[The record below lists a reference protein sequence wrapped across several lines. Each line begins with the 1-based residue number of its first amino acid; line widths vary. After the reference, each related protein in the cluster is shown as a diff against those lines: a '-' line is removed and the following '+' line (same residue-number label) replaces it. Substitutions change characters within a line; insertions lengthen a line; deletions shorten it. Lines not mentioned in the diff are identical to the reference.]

1 MLAGGFRHRS
11 ALFCRAFLPDIL
23 RSTSSRHLFHETG
36 RTFTSPQLSASVSD
50 RDVHLQGLNP
60 SQVEAVTQ
68 PHHGITR
75 VVAGPGA
82 GKTRVLTCRIAHLL
96 RTEQKENS
104 RADRILAVTFTK
116 KAAGEMKHRLET
128 LLQEQEELDADVMA
142 DGIDQSD
149 AGRRWDSIMDT
160 GDGSAGDDIVQEEA
174 PPVLLSEDGSAPR
187 RAAPAQMDRVTLG
200 TFHSVCAKI
209 LRWNGKELSS
219 LPSIRAHASVDSG
232 SNANI
237 IDGSFAIVDQ
247 SEQMRI
253 VKEILKEKG
262 INLKGSGG
270 KADIRPI
277 TVLNAVCAIKSADM
291 VEAVQ
296 MRGRSGVVTEDMED
310 DNGIEKMSKKV
321 RNIASE
327 IYPQY
332 RQALLTSN
340 SLDFDDL
347 ILLTREL
354 LIVNNDVRENLHRRW
369 NHILVDEFQDTS
381 RVQLD
386 LVKLLTTNSLLVVG
400 DGDQSI
406 YSWRGAHAE
415 SMANFVTEF
424 QGHCAD
430 SLASDADNSDEGE
443 SSTSEAAEVNTVF
456 LMENYRSTTNIVK
469 AAQKVISDPLSGR
482 SKSDLERQDMK
493 PMRGKGPKPRVLA
506 CADAKAEASFVV
518 KSILGMVDE
527 GELSPESTIAI
538 IYRTN
543 AQSRAL
549 EEECVS
555 KNLRYL
561 VRGSAGTFYSRQ
573 EVKDC
578 LCFLKCIYNS
588 RDRSAMI
595 RASKTPSRGIGD
607 VAMKEFFTYCD
618 EIDRFLANNHPDE
631 PRTNPLQ
638 VLISLVDETLAEEKK
653 FPPAGDVMSTRAL
666 NRFLPFASQMK
677 SVYAKSA
684 SETVS
689 ALLSSIIDDLDLRA
703 HFDNISKTTEEFQ
716 DRMSN
721 VMELLNAAERYDE
734 AGPSIPSSFDEAE
747 AAGESPLGLFLDDV
761 ALLTETENDSDESAS
776 SFSCDKR
783 AIANLMTIHAS
794 KGMEFDC
801 VFLVGNEE
809 GTFPTQR
816 SISEGDGSV
825 ELDEERR
832 LCYVAM
838 TRAKT
843 HLVLTWRR
851 EVMTFF
857 GQGFKII
864 DCERSRFLD
873 RLVANG
879 TKKGK
884 GKKKVQLKSGNPREK
899 SEDSGGSLAE
909 RRKKLLAMQ
918 MEKEGSARS
927 ARRTSGA
934 RQGDNS
940 RNAARA
946 IPPPR
951 SRPYSSSSSTS
962 SYHSSNSA
970 SSLRNKSPQGS
981 SWEDWTPKKASTS
994 SASLRRTPRSSL
1006 DLTTKRKAQHGKRS
1020 AARSKR
1026 PATRNGVAIRDRPPS
1041 RASQQRRKE
1050 LHGDPSAS
1058 TAPPQVDSTL
1068 FFPVGTSVVHTVH
1081 GEGKVLPPPKVAEDG
1096 NMLVRVEFED
1106 GIEMDLPVGGGLRH
1120 KF

>member
-11 ALFCRAFLPDIL
+11 ALFCRAFSPDIPRSSRL
-23 RSTSSRHLFHETG
+23 LHDTGRPSTSPLF
-36 RTFTSPQLSASVSD
+36 SAPVSD

-96 RTEQKENS
+96 RTEQKEKS
-104 RADRILAVTFTK
+104 RPDRILAVTFTK
-116 KAAGEMKHRLET
+116 KAAGEMKHRLES
-128 LLQEQEELDADVMA
+128 LLQEQEELDADAMA
-142 DGIDQSD
+142 NGVDQSD
-149 AGRRWDSIMDT
+149 AGRWDSIMDT
-160 GDGSAGDDIVQEEA
+160 GDGSEGDHIVQEEA
-174 PPVLLSEDGSAPR
+174 PQVLLSEDGSAPR
-187 RAAPAQMDRVTLG
+187 RAAPTQMDRVTLG

-219 LPSIRAHASVDSG
+219 LPSIRAHSSVDSG
-232 SNANI
+232 STANI

-270 KADIRPI
+270 KTDIRPI
-277 TVLNAVCAIKSADM
+277 TILNAVCAIKSKMM
-291 VEAVQ
+291 VGAVQ

-310 DNGIEKMSKKV
+310 ENGIEKMSKKV

-332 RQALLTSN
+332 RHALLTSN

-354 LIVNNDVRENLHRRW
+354 LIVNNEVRENLHRRW

-386 LVKLLTTNSLLVVG
+386 LVKLLTTHSLLVVG

-430 SLASDADNSDEGE
+430 SLASDADDSDEDE
-443 SSTSEAAEVNTVF
+443 NSTSAAAAAEVNTVF

-469 AAQKVISDPLSGR
+469 AAQKIISDPSSGKG
-482 SKSDLERQDMK
+482 KSDLERQDMK

-549 EEECVS
+549 EEECVAQ
-555 KNLRYL
+555 NLRYL

-595 RASKTPSRGIGD
+595 RAFKTPSRGIGD
-607 VAMKEFFTYCD
+607 VAMKEFFSYCD
-618 EIDRFLANNHPDE
+618 AIDRFLANNHPDE

-638 VLISLVDETLAEEKK
+638 VLISLVDESLAEEKK
-653 FPPAGDVMSTRAL
+653 FLPAGDFMSTRAM
-666 NRFLPFASQMK
+666 NRFLPFALQMK
-677 SVYAKSA
+677 SIHAKSA
-684 SETVS
+684 SDTVS

-734 AGPSIPSSFDEAE
+734 AGPSTPSSLDEAE
-747 AAGESPLGLFLDDV
+747 AGGESPLGLFLDDV

-776 SFSCDKR
+776 SFNGDKR

-794 KGMEFDC
+794 KGMEFDA

-873 RLVANG
+873 RLVASG

-884 GKKKVQLKSGNPREK
+884 GKKKVKPKRGNLRDK
-899 SEDSGGSLAE
+899 SEESGGSLAE
-909 RRKKLLAMQ
+909 RRKKLLVMQ
-918 MEKEGSARS
+918 MEEEGSARS
-927 ARRTSGA
+927 ARRVTTGA
-934 RQGDNS
+934 RQGDDS
-940 RNAARA
+940 RNAART
-946 IPPPR
+946 IPPSR
-951 SRPYSSSSSTS
+951 SRSYSSSSSSTS
-962 SYHSSNSA
+962 SYRSTNSA

-981 SWEDWTPKKASTS
+981 SWEDWTPKKASTPNPS
-994 SASLRRTPRSSL
+994 QRRTSRSSF
-1006 DLTTKRKAQHGKRS
+1006 TTNWKSQYGERS
-1020 AARSKR
+1020 ATRPKR
-1026 PATRNGVAIRDRPPS
+1026 PVTRNRAAIRDPPAS

-1050 LHGDPSAS
+1050 LNGDPSAS

-1081 GEGKVLPPPKVAEDG
+1081 GEGKVLPPPKATEGG
-1096 NMLVRVEFED
+1096 NMLVRVEFEN
-1106 GIEMDLPVGGGLRH
+1106 GIEMELPVGGGLRH

>member
-11 ALFCRAFLPDIL
+11 ALFCRAFSPDIPRSSRL
-23 RSTSSRHLFHETG
+23 LHDTGRPSTSPLF
-36 RTFTSPQLSASVSD
+36 SAPVSD

-96 RTEQKENS
+96 RTEQKEKS
-104 RADRILAVTFTK
+104 RPDRILAVTFTK
-116 KAAGEMKHRLET
+116 KAAGEMKHRLES
-128 LLQEQEELDADVMA
+128 LLQEQEELDADAMA
-142 DGIDQSD
+142 NGVDQSD
-149 AGRRWDSIMDT
+149 AGRWDSIMDT
-160 GDGSAGDDIVQEEA
+160 GDGSEGDHIVQEEA
-174 PPVLLSEDGSAPR
+174 PQVLLSEDGSAPR
-187 RAAPAQMDRVTLG
+187 RAAPTQMDRVTLG

-219 LPSIRAHASVDSG
+219 LPSIRAHSSVDSG
-232 SNANI
+232 STANI

-270 KADIRPI
+270 KTDIRPI
-277 TVLNAVCAIKSADM
+277 TILNAVCAIKSKMM
-291 VEAVQ
+291 VGAVQ

-310 DNGIEKMSKKV
+310 ENGIEKMSKKV

-332 RQALLTSN
+332 RHALLTSN

-354 LIVNNDVRENLHRRW
+354 LIVNNEVRENLHRRW

-386 LVKLLTTNSLLVVG
+386 LVKLLTTHSLLVVG

-430 SLASDADNSDEGE
+430 SLASDADDSDEDE
-443 SSTSEAAEVNTVF
+443 NSTSAAAAAEVNTVF

-469 AAQKVISDPLSGR
+469 AAQKIISDPSSGKG
-482 SKSDLERQDMK
+482 KSDLERQDMK

-518 KSILGMVDE
+518 KSILSMVDE

-549 EEECVS
+549 EEECVAQ
-555 KNLRYL
+555 NLRYL

-595 RASKTPSRGIGD
+595 RAFKTPSRGIGD
-607 VAMKEFFTYCD
+607 VAMKEFFSYCD
-618 EIDRFLANNHPDE
+618 AIDRFLANNHPDE

-638 VLISLVDETLAEEKK
+638 VLISLVDESLAEEKK
-653 FPPAGDVMSTRAL
+653 FLPAGDFMSTRAM
-666 NRFLPFASQMK
+666 NRFLPFALQMK
-677 SVYAKSA
+677 SIHAKSA
-684 SETVS
+684 SDTVS

-734 AGPSIPSSFDEAE
+734 AGPSTPSSLDEAE
-747 AAGESPLGLFLDDV
+747 AGGESPLGLFLDDV

-776 SFSCDKR
+776 SFNGDKR

-794 KGMEFDC
+794 KGMEFDA

-873 RLVANG
+873 RLVASG

-884 GKKKVQLKSGNPREK
+884 GKKKVKPKRGNLRDK
-899 SEDSGGSLAE
+899 SEESGGSLAE
-909 RRKKLLAMQ
+909 RRKKLLVMQ
-918 MEKEGSARS
+918 MEEEGSARS
-927 ARRTSGA
+927 ARRVTTGA
-934 RQGDNS
+934 RQGDDS
-940 RNAARA
+940 RNAART
-946 IPPPR
+946 IPPSR
-951 SRPYSSSSSTS
+951 SRSYSSSSSSTS
-962 SYHSSNSA
+962 SYRSTNSA

-981 SWEDWTPKKASTS
+981 SWEDWTPKKASTPNPS
-994 SASLRRTPRSSL
+994 QRRTSRSSF
-1006 DLTTKRKAQHGKRS
+1006 TTNWKSQYGERS
-1020 AARSKR
+1020 ATRPKR
-1026 PATRNGVAIRDRPPS
+1026 PVTRNRAAIRDPPAS

-1050 LHGDPSAS
+1050 LNGDPSAS

-1081 GEGKVLPPPKVAEDG
+1081 GEGKVLPPPKATEGG
-1096 NMLVRVEFED
+1096 NMLVRVEFEN
-1106 GIEMDLPVGGGLRH
+1106 GIEMELPVGGGLRH

>member
-11 ALFCRAFLPDIL
+11 ALFCRAFLPDIP
-23 RSTSSRHLFHETG
+23 RSSRHLRHETG
-36 RTFTSPQLSASVSD
+36 VHGRTVTSPLLSASVSD
-50 RDVHLQGLNP
+50 SDVHLQGLNP
-60 SQVEAVTQ
+60 SQVEAVSQ

-104 RADRILAVTFTK
+104 RVDRILAVTFTK
-116 KAAGEMKHRLET
+116 KAAGEMKHRLES
-128 LLQEQEELDADVMA
+128 LLQEQEELDADIMA
-142 DGIDQSD
+142 NGIDQT
-149 AGRRWDSIMDT
+149 GGGRWDSIMDT
-160 GDGSAGDDIVQEEA
+160 GDVSAGDDIVQEEA
-174 PPVLLSEDGSAPR
+174 PPVSLSEDGSAPR
-187 RAAPAQMDRVTLG
+187 RAAPSQMDRVTLG

-219 LPSIRAHASVDSG
+219 LPSIRAHASVDGG

-277 TVLNAVCAIKSADM
+277 TVLNAVCAIKSIDM
-291 VEAVQ
+291 VGAVQ
-296 MRGRSGVVTEDMED
+296 MRGRSGGVTEDMED
-310 DNGIEKMSKKV
+310 ENGIEKMSKKV

-354 LIVNNDVRENLHRRW
+354 LIVNNEVRENLHRRW

-430 SLASDADNSDEGE
+430 SLASDAAHSDEGE
-443 SSTSEAAEVNTVF
+443 NSTNEAAEVNTVF

-469 AAQKVISDPLSGR
+469 AAQMVISDPSSGK

-527 GELSPESTIAI
+527 GELSSDSTIG
-538 IYRTN
+538 N

-549 EEECVS
+549 EEECVAQ
-555 KNLRYL
+555 NLRYL

-595 RASKTPSRGIGD
+595 RAFKTPSRGIGD
-607 VAMKEFFTYCD
+607 VAMKEFFHYCD
-618 EIDRFLANNHPDE
+618 EIDRILANNHPDE

-638 VLISLVDETLAEEKK
+638 VLISLVDESLAEEKI
-653 FPPAGDVMSTRAL
+653 FPPAGDFMSTRAL

-677 SVYAKSA
+677 SIHAKSA

-734 AGPSIPSSFDEAE
+734 AGPSTSASLDEAE
-747 AAGESPLGLFLDDV
+747 AGGESPLGLFFDDV

-776 SFSCDKR
+776 SSSGDKR

-794 KGMEFDC
+794 KGMEFDA

-816 SISEGDGSV
+816 SISGGDGSV

-884 GKKKVQLKSGNPREK
+884 E
-899 SEDSGGSLAE
+899 
-909 RRKKLLAMQ
+909 
-918 MEKEGSARS
+918 EG
-927 ARRTSGA
+927 
-934 RQGDNS
+934 
-940 RNAARA
+940 
-946 IPPPR
+946 
-951 SRPYSSSSSTS
+951 
-962 SYHSSNSA
+962 
-970 SSLRNKSPQGS
+970 
-981 SWEDWTPKKASTS
+981 
-994 SASLRRTPRSSL
+994 
-1006 DLTTKRKAQHGKRS
+1006 
-1020 AARSKR
+1020 
-1026 PATRNGVAIRDRPPS
+1026 
-1041 RASQQRRKE
+1041 
-1050 LHGDPSAS
+1050 
-1058 TAPPQVDSTL
+1058 
-1068 FFPVGTSVVHTVH
+1068 
-1081 GEGKVLPPPKVAEDG
+1081 
-1096 NMLVRVEFED
+1096 
-1106 GIEMDLPVGGGLRH
+1106 
-1120 KF
+1120 

>member
-11 ALFCRAFLPDIL
+11 ALFCRAFSPDIPRSSRL
-23 RSTSSRHLFHETG
+23 LHDTGRPSTSPLF
-36 RTFTSPQLSASVSD
+36 SAPVSD

-96 RTEQKENS
+96 RTEQKEKS
-104 RADRILAVTFTK
+104 RPDRILAVTFTK
-116 KAAGEMKHRLET
+116 KAAGEMKHRLES
-128 LLQEQEELDADVMA
+128 LLQEQEELDADAMA
-142 DGIDQSD
+142 NGVDQSD
-149 AGRRWDSIMDT
+149 AGRWDSIMDT
-160 GDGSAGDDIVQEEA
+160 GDGSEGDHIVQEEA
-174 PPVLLSEDGSAPR
+174 PQVLLSEDGSAPR
-187 RAAPAQMDRVTLG
+187 RAAPTQMDRVTLG

-219 LPSIRAHASVDSG
+219 LPSIRAHSSVDSG
-232 SNANI
+232 STANI

-262 INLKGSGG
+262 INLKGSGD
-270 KADIRPI
+270 KTDIRPI
-277 TVLNAVCAIKSADM
+277 TILNAVCAIKSKMM
-291 VEAVQ
+291 VGAVQ

-310 DNGIEKMSKKV
+310 ENGIEKMSKKV

-332 RQALLTSN
+332 RHALLTSN

-354 LIVNNDVRENLHRRW
+354 LIVNNEVRENLHRRW

-386 LVKLLTTNSLLVVG
+386 LVKLLTTHSLLVVG

-430 SLASDADNSDEGE
+430 SLASDADDSDEDE
-443 SSTSEAAEVNTVF
+443 NSTSAAAAAEVNTVF

-469 AAQKVISDPLSGR
+469 AAQKIISDPSSGKG
-482 SKSDLERQDMK
+482 KSDLERQDMK

-518 KSILGMVDE
+518 KSILSMVDE

-549 EEECVS
+549 EEECVAQ
-555 KNLRYL
+555 NLRYL

-595 RASKTPSRGIGD
+595 RAFKTPSRGIGD
-607 VAMKEFFTYCD
+607 VAMKEFFSYCD
-618 EIDRFLANNHPDE
+618 AIDRFLANNHPDE

-638 VLISLVDETLAEEKK
+638 VLISLVDESLAEEKK
-653 FPPAGDVMSTRAL
+653 FLPAGDFMSTRAM
-666 NRFLPFASQMK
+666 NRFLPFALQMK
-677 SVYAKSA
+677 SIHAKSA
-684 SETVS
+684 SDTVS

-734 AGPSIPSSFDEAE
+734 AGPSTPSSLDEAE
-747 AAGESPLGLFLDDV
+747 AGGESPLGLFLDDV

-776 SFSCDKR
+776 SFNGDKR

-794 KGMEFDC
+794 KGMEFDA

-873 RLVANG
+873 RLVASG

-884 GKKKVQLKSGNPREK
+884 GKKKVKPKRGNLRDK
-899 SEDSGGSLAE
+899 SEESGGSLAE
-909 RRKKLLAMQ
+909 RRKKLLVMQ
-918 MEKEGSARS
+918 MEEEGSARS
-927 ARRTSGA
+927 ARRVTTGA
-934 RQGDNS
+934 RQGDDS
-940 RNAARA
+940 RNAART
-946 IPPPR
+946 IPPSR
-951 SRPYSSSSSTS
+951 SRSYSSSSSSTS
-962 SYHSSNSA
+962 SYRSTNSA

-981 SWEDWTPKKASTS
+981 SWEDWTPKKASTPNPS
-994 SASLRRTPRSSL
+994 QRRTSRSSF
-1006 DLTTKRKAQHGKRS
+1006 TTNWKSQYGERS
-1020 AARSKR
+1020 ATRPKR
-1026 PATRNGVAIRDRPPS
+1026 PVTRNRAAIRDPPAS

-1050 LHGDPSAS
+1050 LNGDPSAS

-1081 GEGKVLPPPKVAEDG
+1081 GEGKVLPPPKATEGG
-1096 NMLVRVEFED
+1096 NMLVRVEFEN
-1106 GIEMDLPVGGGLRH
+1106 GIEMELPVGGGLRH

>member
-11 ALFCRAFLPDIL
+11 ALFCRAFLPDIP
-23 RSTSSRHLFHETG
+23 RSSCYLLHETG
-36 RTFTSPQLSASVSD
+36 RTFTSPLLSASVSD
-50 RDVHLQGLNP
+50 SEVHLQGLNP

-96 RTEQKENS
+96 RTKQKENS

-128 LLQEQEELDADVMA
+128 LLQEQEELDADIMA
-142 DGIDQSD
+142 NDIDQSD
-149 AGRRWDSIMDT
+149 AGRWDSIMDA

-291 VEAVQ
+291 VGAVQ
-296 MRGRSGVVTEDMED
+296 MRGRSGAMTEDMED
-310 DNGIEKMSKKV
+310 ENGIEKMSKKV

-332 RQALLTSN
+332 RQALMTSN

-354 LIVNNDVRENLHRRW
+354 LIVNNEVRENLHRRW

-386 LVKLLTTNSLLVVG
+386 LVKLLTTKSLLVVG

-430 SLASDADNSDEGE
+430 SLASDADDSDEGGN
-443 SSTSEAAEVNTVF
+443 STSEAAEVNTVF

-469 AAQKVISDPLSGR
+469 AAQKIISDTSSGK

-493 PMRGKGPKPRVLA
+493 PMREKGPKPRVLA

-549 EEECVS
+549 EEECVAQ
-555 KNLRYL
+555 NLRYL

-595 RASKTPSRGIGD
+595 RAFKTPSRGIGD
-607 VAMKEFFTYCD
+607 VATKEFFSYCD
-618 EIDRFLANNHPDE
+618 AIDRFLANNHPDE

-638 VLISLVDETLAEEKK
+638 VLISLVDESLAEELK
-653 FPPAGDVMSTRAL
+653 FPPAVDFMSKRAL

-677 SVYAKSA
+677 TIHAESA

-734 AGPSIPSSFDEAE
+734 AGPSTPSSLDEAE
-747 AAGESPLGLFLDDV
+747 AGGESPLGLFLDDV

-776 SFSCDKR
+776 SSSGDKR

-794 KGMEFDC
+794 KGMEFDA

-873 RLVANG
+873 RLVASG

-884 GKKKVQLKSGNPREK
+884 SKKNVKPKSGNIREK
-899 SEDSGGSLAE
+899 PEESGGSLAE

-918 MEKEGSARS
+918 MEKEGSKRS
-927 ARRTSGA
+927 AGRVTTA
-934 RQGDNS
+934 RQGNKS
-940 RNAARA
+940 SSVARTS
-946 IPPPR
+946 PPPR
-951 SRPYSSSSSTS
+951 SRSYSSSSSSTS
-962 SYHSSNSA
+962 SYRSTNSA

-981 SWEDWTPKKASTS
+981 SWEDWTPKKASAPNTPQ
-994 SASLRRTPRSSL
+994 RRTPRSPL
-1006 DLTTKRKAQHGKRS
+1006 I
-1020 AARSKR
+1020 RSKK
-1026 PATRNGVAIRDRPPS
+1026 PMTTRNRAAIRDPPPS

-1050 LHGDPSAS
+1050 LGDPSAS

-1068 FFPVGTSVVHTVH
+1068 FFPVGTSVVHAVH
-1081 GEGKVLPPPKVAEDG
+1081 GEGKVLPPPKAAEGG
-1096 NMLVRVEFED
+1096 NMLVRVEFD
-1106 GIEMDLPVGGGLRH
+1106 NGIEMELPVGGGLRH

>member
-11 ALFCRAFLPDIL
+11 ALFCRAFLPDIP
-23 RSTSSRHLFHETG
+23 RSSRHLLHETG
-36 RTFTSPQLSASVSD
+36 RTSTSPLLSASVSD
-50 RDVHLQGLNP
+50 SDVHLQGLNP
-60 SQVEAVTQ
+60 SQIEAVTQ

-96 RTEQKENS
+96 RTEQEENS

-116 KAAGEMKHRLET
+116 KAAGEMKHRLES
-128 LLQEQEELDADVMA
+128 LLQEQEELDADIMA
-142 DGIDQSD
+142 NGIDQN
-149 AGRRWDSIMDT
+149 GGGRWDSIMDT

-174 PPVLLSEDGSAPR
+174 PPVSLSEDGSAPR
-187 RAAPAQMDRVTLG
+187 RAAPSQMDRVTLG

-277 TVLNAVCAIKSADM
+277 TVLNAVCAIKSIDM
-291 VEAVQ
+291 VGAVQ
-296 MRGRSGVVTEDMED
+296 MRGRSGGVTEDMED
-310 DNGIEKMSKKV
+310 ENGIDKMSKKV

-354 LIVNNDVRENLHRRW
+354 LIVNNEVRENLHRRW

-430 SLASDADNSDEGE
+430 SLASDAADSGEGE
-443 SSTSEAAEVNTVF
+443 NSTSEAAEVNTVF

-469 AAQKVISDPLSGR
+469 AAQKIISDPSSGK

-549 EEECVS
+549 EEECVAQ
-555 KNLRYL
+555 NLRYL

-595 RASKTPSRGIGD
+595 RAFKTPSRGIGD
-607 VAMKEFFTYCD
+607 VAMKEFFHYCD

-638 VLISLVDETLAEEKK
+638 VLISLVDESLAEEKK
-653 FPPAGDVMSTRAL
+653 FPPAGDFMSTRAL

-677 SVYAKSA
+677 SIQAKSA

-734 AGPSIPSSFDEAE
+734 AGPSTSASLDEAE
-747 AAGESPLGLFLDDV
+747 AGGESPLGLFLDDV

-776 SFSCDKR
+776 SSSGDKR

-794 KGMEFDC
+794 KGMEFDA

-884 GKKKVQLKSGNPREK
+884 GKKKGKPKSGNLREK
-899 SEDSGGSLAE
+899 SEESGGSLAE

-918 MEKEGSARS
+918 MEKEGSTRS
-927 ARRTSGA
+927 VRRATGP
-934 RQGDNS
+934 RYGDNS
-940 RNAARA
+940 RNTARA
-946 IPPPR
+946 LPPPR
-951 SRPYSSSSSTS
+951 TRSYSVSSSSTS
-962 SYHSSNSA
+962 SYRSTNSA

-981 SWEDWTPKKASTS
+981 SWDDWTPKKASTP
-994 SASLRRTPRSSL
+994 SANLGRTSRSP
-1006 DLTTKRKAQHGKRS
+1006 LTTNRKAQYGERS
-1020 AARSKR
+1020 ATRSKR
-1026 PATRNGVAIRDRPPS
+1026 PVTRTRAAIRDPPPS

-1081 GEGKVLPPPKVAEDG
+1081 GEGKVLPPPKAAQGGD
-1096 NMLVRVEFED
+1096 MLVRVEFEN
-1106 GIEMDLPVGGGLRH
+1106 GIEMELPVGGGLRH